1 MELRSGPVG
10 RAGLRGLLGRV
21 AFAFYQIGYASAMV
35 VVFMVVIMA
44 LCLILLYLRQRAQ
57 WN

>member
-1 MELRSGPVG
+1 
-10 RAGLRGLLGRV
+10 
-21 AFAFYQIGYASAMV
+21 MV

-57 WN
+57 WT